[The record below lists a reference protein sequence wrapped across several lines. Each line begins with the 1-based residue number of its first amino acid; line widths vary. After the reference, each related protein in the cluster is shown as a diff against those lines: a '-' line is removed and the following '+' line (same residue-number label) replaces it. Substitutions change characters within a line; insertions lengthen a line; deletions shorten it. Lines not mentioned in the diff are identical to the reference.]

1 MPRLTSLRVN
11 NEPLTAEQ
19 AKKDIMRWTG
29 WNDKEYRKNYDIIK
43 LKLRSYEALYGNEKQ
58 SPLEFI
64 WKWQKASNVRGYRP
78 STQMQIILS
87 TPAYSTKTR
96 GKAVARKLAQTD
108 FSAEEKTLR
117 NMIIQDFNALID
129 SDVELNE
136 MVEQIENPYKLLR
149 FLKEYAK
156 ELHAKQVLL
165 RKNGEKSRKG
175 LGYEE
180 TNTIMQSR
188 LEQYLG

>member
-1 MPRLTSLRVN
+1 
-11 NEPLTAEQ
+11 
-19 AKKDIMRWTG
+19 
-29 WNDKEYRKNYDIIK
+29 
-43 LKLRSYEALYGNEKQ
+43 
-58 SPLEFI
+58 
-64 WKWQKASNVRGYRP
+64 
-78 STQMQIILS
+78 MQIILS

>member
-43 LKLRSYEALYGNEKQ
+43 LKLRSYEALYGSEKQ

>member
-43 LKLRSYEALYGNEKQ
+43 LKLRSYEALYGSEKQ

-129 SDVELNE
+129 SDVN
-136 MVEQIENPYKLLR
+136 
-149 FLKEYAK
+149 
-156 ELHAKQVLL
+156 
-165 RKNGEKSRKG
+165 
-175 LGYEE
+175 
-180 TNTIMQSR
+180 
-188 LEQYLG
+188 

>member
-43 LKLRSYEALYGNEKQ
+43 LKLRSYEALYGSEKQ
-58 SPLEFI
+58 SLEFI